1 MTLLE
6 RHAELSETERK
17 TALDDSCA
25 IIRNNVETFTY
36 RCQNHSSVNNYYPE
50 RDNDEWTTGFWPGE
64 LWLAYE
70 HTGDELFSHVA
81 QIHVESFYHQIGRA
95 HV

>member
-36 RCQNHSSVNNYYPE
+36 RC
-50 RDNDEWTTGFWPGE
+50 
-64 LWLAYE
+64 
-70 HTGDELFSHVA
+70 
-81 QIHVESFYHQIGRA
+81 
-95 HV
+95 